1 MKKSK
6 PISTS
11 ELERLADQSAMSRRD
26 FLRSAAVLGVS
37 LGTGEILAGCTPAPP
52 GTSTPSPTVDVTG
65 NNAPPRMDDNNNRPT
80 MPSNYKPA
88 PTFTPQPEVEWVGRT
103 VSTATPRSSYIP
115 EWFCSVCGQRFM
127 NLDAYKQHALDTHT
141 WRLPE
146 IKRVDKPTYEQF
158 IVGEIER
165 FDEKNTAFS
174 RRMWDEAYMKLTAE
188 TQTRPPRD
196 AWAAFEGQ
204 ALVAGAIYVDNKA
217 GTLHE
222 RYGGYN
228 GHVRGAGGLY
238 DWDEPVNATRYP
250 VDDPLAMTERIKEVA
265 RIYGASLVGV
275 TKLDRRWVYSHYYE
289 RATGKYGRLTVPF
302 QYAIVMAV
310 EMDWK
315 MINESPGYAASATT
329 ALGYSHMAEISSS
342 LAAYIRALGYP
353 ATPHGNDTAQSVPLA
368 IDAGL
373 GEAGR
378 HGLLI
383 TPEYGT
389 RQRLCKVFT
398 NLPLVPD
405 KPIDFGIQ
413 SFCETCHSCSSACPV
428 GAILTGDRTTEIT
441 SICNRKGLLRWPV
454 DTARCLLFWK
464 ENGVECSNCV
474 AACPWSIQTKR
485 DWLDL

>member
-1 MKKSK
+1 MPRRKQRPPS
-6 PISTS
+6 P
-11 ELERLADQSAMSRRD
+11 ENNNARDEMSRRD
-26 FLRSAAVLGVS
+26 FLRAAAVVGATLGAGN
-37 LGTGEILAGCTPAPP
+37 LLAGC
-52 GTSTPSPTVDVTG
+52 GSQVISGSPTATVQDVTG
-65 NNAPPRMDDNNNRPT
+65 GDLRMDDNNNRPT
-80 MPSNYKPA
+80 MPSEYQPA
-88 PTFTPQPEVEWVGRT
+88 PTFTPQPQAEWVGRVVPT
-103 VSTATPRSSYIP
+103 STPSGPKALTWY
-115 EWFCSVCGQRFM
+115 CGACGQQFM
-127 NLDAYKQHALDTHT
+127 SLAAYQQHALDTHT

-188 TQTRPPRD
+188 TQTKPPRD
-196 AWAAFEGQ
+196 PLAAIEGQ

-217 GTLHE
+217 GALHE
-222 RYGGYN
+222 NYYGYN

-238 DWDEPVNATRYP
+238 DWDEPVNPNRYP
-250 VDDPLAMTERIKEVA
+250 IVDPLAMTQRIKEVA
-265 RIYGASLVGV
+265 RIYGADLVGV
-275 TKLDRRWVYSHYYE
+275 TKLDQRWVYSHYFE

-302 QYAIVMAV
+302 QYAIVMGVA
-310 EMDWK
+310 MDAK
-315 MINESPGYAASATT
+315 MINESPGYEASATT
-329 ALGYSHMAEISSS
+329 ALGYSRMAELSSS

-373 GEAGR
+373 GEHGR

-398 NLPLVPD
+398 NLPLAPD

-413 SFCETCHSCSSACPV
+413 SFCETCHSCASACPV
-428 GAILTGDRTTEIT
+428 NAIMMGDRTTEIT
-441 SICNRKGLLRWPV
+441 SISNRKGLLRWPV

-474 AACPWSIQTKR
+474 AACPWSLHSRR
-485 DWLDL
+485 DWLEL